1 MSTRRLIRNELAPP
15 SNISRINADIG
26 AKTQAIGSLRRH
38 LLYQRYGLQ
47 ENPFG
52 ATPNP
57 RYIYQSRTH
66 AEARSSLVIGI
77 ECGVGFQA
85 LIAPPGMGKTMI
97 LRQLLERFD
106 PAARTAFLFQV
117 QGDSRDFLSYLLAE
131 LGIDADPAD
140 VVQAQAALNRLLLA
154 EFRAHRPTIV
164 AVDEAQNLSPSI
176 LETLR
181 QLSNFET
188 AGEKLLQ
195 IVLAGQPHLAEK
207 LADPALA
214 QLRQRISIFAT
225 LAPFDLEET
234 THYVEHRLR
243 LAGFKNPPLFTAEA
257 MRLIWEHGGGVPRTI
272 NQLCFNALLLASP
285 SQERHIEDS
294 VVREVINDRDLEL
307 IQSRPEATPVSIRA
321 RERSPSQAAARFQPQ
336 STTED
341 DSPELMAASQQEA
354 TFSRHVDSSTGT
366 AESCSPAWPTRPL
379 HAKTTTETRSDSVA
393 AKDIPAESDSM
404 RVPPLQSERVKGRWA
419 WIEKWCS
426 DISHRRY
433 ALALAAA
440 AGVLGIAW
448 LVIFSAERSA
458 RKPVIKQ
465 LAETNVMARSA
476 SALPLE
482 KPPRYMPNYQ
492 VAVRRHLAARTT
504 LPRPAQSR
512 RILQSATNRPVI
524 QVAAAP
530 PEPVA
535 RRSDELPALEP
546 PPISLIRIKS
556 APSDVSLTSILR
568 GPTVVP
574 PKQSIRI
581 SQGGGGELI
590 YKNSPMY
597 PSWAKG
603 QRLEGDVILQV
614 LIDRQGRPKTVQ
626 LVSGS
631 NAFAS
636 AAINAVKRWRYQ
648 PLYLDGQV
656 VEWTTT
662 ITLRFRLPEGN

>member
-1 MSTRRLIRNELAPP
+1 MSTRRLIKNELTPP
-15 SNISRINADIG
+15 SNISRINANIG
-26 AKTQAIGSLRRH
+26 GKTHAIGSLRRH
-38 LLYQRYGLQ
+38 LIYQRYGLQ

-106 PAARTAFLFQV
+106 GAARTAFLFQV
-117 QGDSRDFLSYLLAE
+117 QGDSRDFLSYLLTE
-131 LGIDADPAD
+131 LGIDPDPAD

-154 EFRAHRPTIV
+154 EFRARRQTIV

-188 AGEKLLQ
+188 SGEKLLQ
-195 IVLAGQPHLAEK
+195 IVLAGQPQLAEK

-243 LAGFKNPPLFTAEA
+243 LAGFENPPLFTAEA
-257 MRLIWEHGGGVPRTI
+257 MRLVWEHSGGIPRTI
-272 NQLCFNALLLASP
+272 NQLCFNALLLASA
-285 SQERHIEDS
+285 SQQRHIEGS
-294 VVREVINDRDLEL
+294 VVREVIDDRDLEL
-307 IQSRPEATPVSIRA
+307 IRSRPEATPASIRA
-321 RERSPSQAAARFQPQ
+321 RERSAAEAAARFRPQ
-336 STTED
+336 STTGD
-341 DSPELMAASQQEA
+341 DSPGLMAPSQQEV
-354 TFSRHVDSSTGT
+354 TFCQHVDSSTGT
-366 AESCSPAWPTRPL
+366 SAESSSPAWPSRPP
-379 HAKTTTETRSDSVA
+379 HAKAITDTRSDSLTTKNV
-393 AKDIPAESDSM
+393 PPVSDSIQ
-404 RVPPLQSERVKGRWA
+404 VPPLPCERVKSRWA
-419 WIEKWCS
+419 WIQEWCS
-426 DISHRRY
+426 DISQRRY
-433 ALALAAA
+433 VLALAAA
-440 AGVLGIAW
+440 AGVSGVALLA
-448 LVIFSAERSA
+448 IFSAEHSG
-458 RKPVIKQ
+458 RKAVIKQ
-465 LAETNVMARSA
+465 LAGTTVRAPAPSLLLEQPASHMPNDHVPATRHLEARS
-476 SALPLE
+476 
-482 KPPRYMPNYQ
+482 
-492 VAVRRHLAARTT
+492 T
-504 LPRPAQSR
+504 LSRPAQPQ
-512 RILQSATNRPVI
+512 RILQSAANRPVI
-524 QVAAAP
+524 QVAAAAP
-530 PEPVA
+530 KPVA

-546 PPISLIRIKS
+546 PPISLIRTKS
-556 APSDVSLTSILR
+556 EPSDVSLTSILP
-568 GPTVVP
+568 GPVVP
-574 PKQSIRI
+574 SEQSIRI
-581 SQGGGGELI
+581 SEGGGGELI
-590 YKNSPMY
+590 YKNSPVY
-597 PSWAKG
+597 PSWAKE